1 MLLKTLR
8 DLMTPT
14 DVATL
19 RKTLGK
25 MWGKLPWETE
35 NPSKRQNAFGR
46 TSES

>member
-8 DLMTPT
+8 DHMTPT
-14 DVATL
+14 DATL
-19 RKTLGK
+19 RKTLEK
-25 MWGKLPWETE
+25 MWGKLPGETE